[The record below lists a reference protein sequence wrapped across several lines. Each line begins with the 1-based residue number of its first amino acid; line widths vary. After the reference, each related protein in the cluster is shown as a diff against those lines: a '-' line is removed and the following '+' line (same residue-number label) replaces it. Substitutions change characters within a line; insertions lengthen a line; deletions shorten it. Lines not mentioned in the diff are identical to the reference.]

1 MGKQYEIRQAPAEW
15 TSMLGMDKAYS
26 TDIDGADR
34 KDLPVMNT
42 VNGAIHWVSVRKNP
56 DGRWATGL
64 DPKSAIFKY
73 QYTDVSEREEAIAKV
88 AQLKEELEDLTG
100 ENLDSSPTNNFWAF
114 YKIPLVNR
122 SGSVIFKEDVP
133 KDRLMLRV
141 AIASGHIAPSKA
153 HLKEE
158 LYRDCKFYIH
168 NPSEQASKKSEIA
181 RKRAKAIS
189 LLTAFD
195 DQKDR
200 LYAIGKV
207 IGAHVSLQM
216 KVESLFDLLLEFIE
230 NTPQSQMDSVIETL
244 NADPKS
250 LVVNIKVKEVM
261 ERGDIFGFNKDWN
274 SFTFLGKKI
283 GLDVD
288 QIIAYFEDKKHENDF
303 AALEAKLEEK
313 QTEVDF

>member
-1 MGKQYEIRQAPAEW
+1 MGKQFEIRQAPAEW
-15 TSMLGMDKAYS
+15 TAMLGMDRAYS
-26 TDIDGADR
+26 TDADGGNR

-73 QYTDVSEREEAIAKV
+73 QYSDEKEREEAIEKV
-88 AQLKEELEDLTG
+88 AKLKEELEDLTG
-100 ENLDSSPTNNFWAF
+100 KNLDSSPTNDLWAF

-122 SGSVIFKEDVP
+122 SGSVVFKEDVP
-133 KDRLMLRV
+133 EDRLMLRV

-153 HLKEE
+153 HLKED

-168 NPSEQASKKSEIA
+168 NPSEQSSKKSEIA

-189 LLTAFD
+189 LLTAFE

-216 KVESLFDLLLEFIE
+216 TVEALFDLLLEYVE
-230 NTPQSQMDSVIETL
+230 NTPASGMDSLIETL
-244 NADPKS
+244 NADPKA
-250 LVVNIKVKEVM
+250 LVVNVKVKEVM
-261 ERGDIFGFNKDWN
+261 ARGDIFGFNKDWN
-274 SFTFLGKKI
+274 AFTFLGKKI

-288 QIIAYFEDKKHENDF
+288 QIISYFEDKKNENDF
-303 AALEAKLEEK
+303 AALESKLEEK